1 MIRRMTIWFAAAHL
15 VLLAAATP
23 QAAPP
28 RGVLAT
34 VERVADGDTL
44 MATSENSTRL
54 RIRLLGID
62 APEILH
68 RGKPGQTCGVEARQH
83 LVRLVLDRVV
93 RIETF
98 GSDAYRRLL
107 AVIWHDDANVN
118 LEMCGA
124 GLPRSPAARAV
135 RHIAERWWTPSAG
148 RNGSAP
154 AQLGSGSGYGGVDE
168 DRGCT
173 RSRSTAWIS

>member
-1 MIRRMTIWFAAAHL
+1 MIRRMTIWLAAAHL

-62 APEILH
+62 APEIPH
-68 RGKPGQTCGVEARQH
+68 RGKPGQTYGVEARQH

-93 RIETF
+93 RIELF
-98 GSDAYRRLL
+98 GSDAYRACWR
-107 AVIWHDDANVN
+107 
-118 LEMCGA
+118 
-124 GLPRSPAARAV
+124 
-135 RHIAERWWTPSAG
+135 
-148 RNGSAP
+148 
-154 AQLGSGSGYGGVDE
+154 
-168 DRGCT
+168 
-173 RSRSTAWIS
+173 

>member
-1 MIRRMTIWFAAAHL
+1 MIRRMTIWLAAAHL

-44 MATSENSTRL
+44 MAASENSTRL

-68 RGKPGQTCGVEARQH
+68 RGKPGQTYGVEARQH

-93 RIETF
+93 RIEIF

-118 LEMCGA
+118 LEMVRGGFAEVSRGA
-124 GLPRSPAARAV
+124 RCQAYCREMAD
-135 RHIAERWWTPSAG
+135 AERWAQ
-148 RNGSAP
+148 REHAGSARVR
-154 AQLGSGSGYGGVDE
+154 QRIRWGG
-168 DRGCT
+168 
-173 RSRSTAWIS
+173 

>member
-1 MIRRMTIWFAAAHL
+1 MFRWITIWLAAAHL

-28 RGVLAT
+28 RSVLAT

-62 APEILH
+62 APEIPH
-68 RGKPGQTCGVEARQH
+68 RGKPGQTYGVEARHH
-83 LVRLVLDRVV
+83 LLRLVLNRVV
-93 RIETF
+93 RIELF

-107 AVIWHDDANVN
+107 AVIWHDGANVN
-118 LEMCGA
+118 VEMVRGGFAEVYRGA
-124 GLPRSPAARAV
+124 RCQAYCRELADAERRAQGERAGIWAQEQYESPAAYRRRVHA
-135 RHIAERWWTPSAG
+135 S
-148 RNGSAP
+148 
-154 AQLGSGSGYGGVDE
+154 
-168 DRGCT
+168 
-173 RSRSTAWIS
+173 